1 MSHDR
6 TLVILHNSND
16 IRRLTTEEED
26 TRRRRLQDGDIS
38 TEMGPH
44 LLIQDIRYVLFCVM
58 FTVISQQI
66 HC

>member
-26 TRRRRLQDGDIS
+26 TRRRLQDGDIS